1 MLYINNKTS
10 CEHHVHSEHPA
21 QAYEAEAAGLLEL
34 LLLLE
39 AVLRDDVHLVPLPDH
54 PGPIVPGQS
63 SR

>member
-1 MLYINNKTS
+1 MCT
-10 CEHHVHSEHPA
+10 VQHPA

-39 AVLRDDVHLVPLPDH
+39 AVLRDDVHLVTLPDH